1 MQLEKAK
8 PFLRWLAGLT
18 VAGLSIWLLIKDLDW
33 FSVFKALAEAG
44 GIGRR
49 L

>member
-1 MQLEKAK
+1 
-8 PFLRWLAGLT
+8 
-18 VAGLSIWLLIKDLDW
+18 LLIKDLDW

-44 GIGRR
+44 GIGRK